1 MTQVAV
7 IHSAFEETPRTVAF
21 VEVGDRTVEDA
32 LEFAFR
38 WTQNIFDSWSLKHP
52 EDGNDSVTVMGD
64 TKGGTMGIR
73 STSVGDQMLI
83 GTTKYVVSP
92 VGFEEVT

>member
-1 MTQVAV
+1 MQVAV

-92 VGFEEVT
+92 VGFEELE

>member
-21 VEVGDRTVEDA
+21 VEVGDRAVEDA

>member
-92 VGFEEVT
+92 VGFEELE

>member
-38 WTQNIFDSWSLKHP
+38 WTQNVFDSWSLKHP

-92 VGFEEVT
+92 VGFEELE

>member
-38 WTQNIFDSWSLKHP
+38 WTQNVFDSWSLKHP
-52 EDGNDSVTVMGD
+52 EDGNDSVMGD

-92 VGFEEVT
+92 VGFEELE

>member
-38 WTQNIFDSWSLKHP
+38 WTQNVFDSWSLKHS

-92 VGFEEVT
+92 VGFEELE

>member
-73 STSVGDQMLI
+73 SSSVGDQMLI

-92 VGFEEVT
+92 VGFEELE

>member
-21 VEVGDRTVEDA
+21 VEVGDRAVEDA

-38 WTQNIFDSWSLKHP
+38 WTQNVFDSWSLKHP
-52 EDGNDSVTVMGD
+52 EDGNDSVTVIGD

-92 VGFEEVT
+92 VGFEELE

>member
-38 WTQNIFDSWSLKHP
+38 WTQNVFDSWSLKHP
-52 EDGNDSVTVMGD
+52 EDGNDSVTVIGD

-92 VGFEEVT
+92 VGFEELE

>member
-7 IHSAFEETPRTVAF
+7 IHSAFEETPRTVAV

-38 WTQNIFDSWSLKHP
+38 WTQNVFDSWSLKHP

-92 VGFEEVT
+92 VGFEELE

>member
-38 WTQNIFDSWSLKHP
+38 CSQPPLHTQHTIPLLSCSKA
-52 EDGNDSVTVMGD
+52 
-64 TKGGTMGIR
+64 
-73 STSVGDQMLI
+73 
-83 GTTKYVVSP
+83 
-92 VGFEEVT
+92 

>member
-92 VGFEEVT
+92 VGFEEVI

>member
-21 VEVGDRTVEDA
+21 VEVGDRAVEDA

-38 WTQNIFDSWSLKHP
+38 WTQNVFDSWSLKHP

-92 VGFEEVT
+92 VGFEELE